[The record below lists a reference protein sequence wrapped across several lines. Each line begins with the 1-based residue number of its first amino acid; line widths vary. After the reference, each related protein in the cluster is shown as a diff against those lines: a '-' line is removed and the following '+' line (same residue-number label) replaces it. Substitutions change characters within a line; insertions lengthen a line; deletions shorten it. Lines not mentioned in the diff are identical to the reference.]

1 MSRQPITVFGV
12 RESDVGARRF
22 SLALRYYVVLSL
34 VLLTL
39 CVLAAA
45 SARFARSTSAQST
58 LIESKGALLA
68 RLDNPVLVLVEKH
81 RSMIDAAARDRG
93 TADRER
99 VRDGADEAE
108 ARLRLALDS
117 ILGQDAVD
125 AGRQADLRSRLPRL
139 FEAARA
145 VIDQP
150 DEDARREAAVVY
162 DRAADE
168 LDASL
173 AGWRDV
179 LQRIIDNETRQLRAD
194 AGLLV
199 GWTWAGGLATLLI
212 CGLSAF
218 ITTRVLRRLAQ
229 VTEAM
234 ALLAAG
240 RVDVALPKDG
250 GMDELDDLC
259 RAAGAWKESGRRAQ
273 LQGEALQHT
282 VTLFDGALNNMRD
295 GLTMFDPKGRIEV
308 INRRVYEFYDLDP
321 AVVGPGST
329 LRALIEHGIER
340 GVFPGRS
347 AAEVM
352 AEMSCIDAAGP
363 PGSTVVTAAGRTVT
377 LAREQAPDGAWIVT
391 HEDVT
396 DRRRS
401 EEHVRFL
408 ERHDVLTGLPNRVEL
423 GARLVAAFGEQTA
436 GRPAAGFALHL
447 LDVRRIKQVNEAF
460 GHATGDGLLQLLAGR
475 LRGAVRDGGFL
486 ARMEGDRFAVLQS
499 GGGAEEAAGLAR
511 RMRRVASEPFRI
523 AAHDVVVGLSV
534 GIALAPSDG
543 ESAGTLLRNAN
554 LALVRAK
561 AEAAGAWHF
570 FEPGMNAAAQARRE
584 LESDL
589 RLALQRGEFEVW
601 YQPLVNT
608 RTRQVSGFEALVRW
622 MHPVRGIVG
631 PVEFIPVAEETGLIV
646 QLGAWVLR
654 TACVEA
660 AGWPPDLKLAVN
672 LSSVQFR
679 DPDLVRT
686 VIQALD
692 DAEFAAS
699 RLDLE
704 ITESVLLQ
712 DSDATLATLHELRA
726 LGVRISMDDFGTG
739 YSSLSYLRSFPFDKI
754 KIDKSF
760 VTDLSDRADSLA
772 IVRAVTG
779 IGRSLG
785 MATTAEGVETADQLA
800 RLSSEGCTEVQGY
813 LFSPPRPARELPA
826 LLRRLAGADALVD

>member
-1 MSRQPITVFGV
+1 MGS
-12 RESDVGARRF
+12 RRF
-22 SLALRYYVVLSL
+22 SLAFQYYVVLAL

-58 LIESKGALLA
+58 LIEDKGALLA
-68 RLDNPVLVLVEKH
+68 RLDNPVLVLVERH
-81 RSMIDAAARDRG
+81 RAMIDSAARDRG
-93 TADRER
+93 TGDRDR
-99 VRDGADEAE
+99 VRDGAGAVEV
-108 ARLRLALDS
+108 RLRRALNALS
-117 ILGQDAVD
+117 AQDAVE
-125 AGRQADLRSRLPRL
+125 AGRQADLRSRLPAL

-150 DEDARREAAVVY
+150 DDDARREAAVVY

-168 LDASL
+168 LDARL
-173 AGWRDV
+173 AGWRDG

-194 AGLLV
+194 ASLLV

-218 ITTRVLRRLAQ
+218 VTTRVLRRLAK

-295 GLTMFDPKGRIEV
+295 GLTMFDRSGRIEV
-308 INRRVYEFYDLDP
+308 INRRVYELYGLDR
-321 AVVGPGST
+321 AVVRPGST
-329 LRALIEHGIER
+329 LREMVEHGVAR
-340 GVFPGRS
+340 GVFPGRDV
-347 AAEVM
+347 AEVLD
-352 AEMSCIDAAGP
+352 EMRNVGDGRPAPTI
-363 PGSTVVTAAGRTVT
+363 VTATGRTVT
-377 LAREQAPDGAWIVT
+377 LSREQGPDGAWITT

-396 DRRRS
+396 ERRRS

-423 GARLVAAFGEQTA
+423 GARLVAAFGKQAA
-436 GRPAAGFALHL
+436 GRAAAGFALHL

-511 RMRRVASEPFRI
+511 RMRRVAAEPFRI

-534 GIALAPSDG
+534 GIALAPADG
-543 ESAGTLLRNAN
+543 EYAGALLRNAN

-589 RLALQRGEFEVW
+589 RLALQREEFEVW

-608 RTRQVSGFEALVRW
+608 GTRKVSGFEALVRW
-622 MHPVRGIVG
+622 MHPARGVVG

-672 LSSVQFR
+672 LSAVQFR

-760 VTDLSDRADSLA
+760 VSDLSDRADSLA

-826 LLRRLAGADALVD
+826 LMRRLAGAAALVD